1 MRRQIQKVVLPIL
14 LIAGAIAVFFALW
27 STRSTVVPTN
37 RAEQP
42 WLVSF
47 KEVEIA
53 NVQPELRLYGEIVA
67 GREVDLRAL
76 VPGEVVMVADS
87 FVDGGSVVKGDMII
101 EIDDFEYQA
110 NFDELLAKINEAR
123 ARLQEIKSRKT
134 AFDLTLKRDREIVSR
149 LRRDVKRMQA
159 LSGKGT
165 ISDKRLDTARME
177 LTKQQRIA
185 EMRQSDIVAE
195 TTHIKQQEAVIKRLS
210 VGLRRAQRDLQRVR
224 LTAPFDGILADVQVQ
239 VGKRLGANDSVA
251 KLIDPSR
258 LEARFTLTDRQYGRI
273 MSQDS
278 VAGRPAKI
286 TWQVGGQSF
295 HFNGHLDRVGSRI
308 DSASG
313 GVQVFARLDGI
324 DLENSL
330 RPGAFVIISV
340 PDRTYQTVAR
350 MPESALYNG
359 NTVYVIKDERL
370 VARKVELV
378 ARIDNDILLRGGI
391 KMGDRIVT
399 TKFFEI
405 GPGQK
410 VEVR

>member
-1 MRRQIQKVVLPIL
+1 
-14 LIAGAIAVFFALW
+14 
-27 STRSTVVPTN
+27 
-37 RAEQP
+37 
-42 WLVSF
+42 
-47 KEVEIA
+47 
-53 NVQPELRLYGEIVA
+53 
-67 GREVDLRAL
+67 
-76 VPGEVVMVADS
+76 
-87 FVDGGSVVKGDMII
+87 
-101 EIDDFEYQA
+101 
-110 NFDELLAKINEAR
+110 
-123 ARLQEIKSRKT
+123 
-134 AFDLTLKRDREIVSR
+134 
-149 LRRDVKRMQA
+149 
-159 LSGKGT
+159 
-165 ISDKRLDTARME
+165 
-177 LTKQQRIA
+177 
-185 EMRQSDIVAE
+185 
-195 TTHIKQQEAVIKRLS
+195 
-210 VGLRRAQRDLQRVR
+210 
-224 LTAPFDGILADVQVQ
+224 
-239 VGKRLGANDSVA
+239 
-251 KLIDPSR
+251 
-258 LEARFTLTDRQYGRI
+258 

-330 RPGAFVIISV
+330 RPGAFVIISI

-359 NTVYVIKDERL
+359 NTVYVIEDERL

-399 TKFFEI
+399 TKFSEI

>member
-27 STRSTVVPTN
+27 STRSAVVPTN
-37 RAEQP
+37 KAEQP

-47 KEVEIA
+47 KKVQIA
-53 NVQPELRLYGEIVA
+53 DVQPELRLYGEIVA

-123 ARLQEIKSRKT
+123 ARLQEIKSRKI
-134 AFDLTLKRDREIVSR
+134 AFDQTLKRDREMVSL

-159 LSGKGT
+159 LSGTGT

-195 TTHIKQQEAVIKRLS
+195 TTHIKQQEAVIERLS
-210 VGLRRAQRDLQRVR
+210 VGLRRVQRDLQRVR

-286 TWQVGGQSF
+286 TWQVGAQSF
-295 HFNGHLDRVGSRI
+295 NFNGHLDRVGSRI

-378 ARIDNDILLRGGI
+378 ARIDNDVLLRGGI

-399 TKFFEI
+399 TKFSEI